1 MIDGMCMFMAKNE
14 GFDEQRLIER
24 LKLKA
29 VSGVV
34 RAADAKYRLG
44 QDAHDS
50 GGQYSRTMATCE
62 AIAFIY
68 SKGLRKKRATV

>member
-1 MIDGMCMFMAKNE
+1 M
-14 GFDEQRLIER
+14 
-24 LKLKA
+24 KA

-44 QDAHDS
+44 RDAGVS
-50 GGQYSRTMATCE
+50 GGQYSRTTATCE

-68 SKGLRKKRATV
+68 SKGLRKKQAAV